1 MQEELSSG
9 EIYDCCNSD
18 MCGDDLINCGSCPL
32 LNSEKKV
39 KISSFPCSDAL
50 RWDRMRVSETDSGQD
65 NTIQAEFDLMQ
76 LRSVAF
82 TFTFEVF
89 RSVSEVG

>member
-9 EIYDCCNSD
+9 EICDCCSSD

-39 KISSFPCSDAL
+39 EISSPPCFNAL
-50 RWDRMRVSETDSGQD
+50 RWDRMRVSETDSDQD

-82 TFTFEVF
+82 TFRFEVF

>member
-1 MQEELSSG
+1 M
-9 EIYDCCNSD
+9 CSD
-18 MCGDDLINCGSCPL
+18 SLINRGSCPL

-39 KISSFPCSDAL
+39 KISSPSFSNAL
-50 RWDRMRVSETDSGQD
+50 RWDRMRVSETDSDQD

-76 LRSVAF
+76 FRSVAF
-82 TFTFEVF
+82 TLSFEVF